1 MQVRMGRLAP
11 RLAAWAAA
19 LALAGPAAAQTPAQ
33 TPSPVAPSTPEAYAA
48 LRAVEAPQ
56 EAAALDA
63 AVADL
68 CRARIVLLGENGAH
82 GDGRTPAFKAEL
94 VRRLVDDCGFDA
106 VAFEASRYDFLALDR
121 ALRRG
126 EPATADM
133 LASAVGGLW
142 NQNREVQ
149 PLFPFLIE
157 RAAAGRI
164 VLAGLDDQLGSRGA
178 FYSLERMPAELAAR
192 LPAPRDADCRDRLM
206 RRIWSRYDVQ
216 TPYDDAARAGLRACL
231 AEIGAAAADD
241 AELRDMTAN
250 VVRWLDREGLALNP
264 FVQGRDRS
272 MFLNLKALV
281 ESLPDDARVVVW
293 TANSH
298 AARDA
303 RALDIFSDGPNL
315 GALAAGEWG
324 DRLFALGFGAAGG
337 TYRERVR
344 TPKAIAPAAPG
355 ALEARALADPAV
367 QVAYLGPA
375 ALAALPSIEGGAL
388 DHRQPATVDW
398 RDVYDGVVV
407 FRAER
412 PPLRLDE

>member
-1 MQVRMGRLAP
+1 MLADP
-11 RLAAWAAA
+11 
-19 LALAGPAAAQTPAQ
+19 GAAQTPVQA
-33 TPSPVAPSTPEAYAA
+33 PPPSTPEAYAA

-82 GDGRTPAFKAEL
+82 GDGRTPAFKADL

-126 EPATADM
+126 EPATSDM

-157 RAAAGRI
+157 RAAARRI

-206 RRIWSRYDVQ
+206 RRIWSRYDAQ

-231 AEIGAAAADD
+231 AEIGASAATEPEATTG
-241 AELRDMTAN
+241 AEVRDMTAN
-250 VVRWLDREGLALNP
+250 IERWLDREGLALNP

-281 ESLPDDARVVVW
+281 DSLPGDARVVVW

-303 RALDIFSDGPNL
+303 RAVDVFSNGPNL
-315 GALAAGEWG
+315 GALAVREWG

-337 TYRERVR
+337 SYRERAR

-355 ALEARALADPAV
+355 SLEGRALAAPAV
-367 QVAYLGPA
+367 QAAYLGPA
-375 ALAALPSIEGGAL
+375 ALAALPPVEGGAL
-388 DHRQPATVDW
+388 DHRRSATVDW
-398 RDVYDGVVV
+398 RSVYDGVVI